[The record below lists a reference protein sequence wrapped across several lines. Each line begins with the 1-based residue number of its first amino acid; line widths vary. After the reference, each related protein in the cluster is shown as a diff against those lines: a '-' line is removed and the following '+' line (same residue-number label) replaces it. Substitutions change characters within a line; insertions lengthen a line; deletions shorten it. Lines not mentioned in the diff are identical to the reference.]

1 MDYVKRLKNCGW
13 DQKNDISFEYVEH
26 FLIELEKQLNPTEFD
41 KPDYLNTMYSK
52 IIHIL
57 APIYKLYPGKGS
69 LNQAYMQYLGN
80 GKIKKNVLFE
90 SMVLVRPT
98 RSNSGELEITVM
110 LPATGMSCKYN
121 CTMCPNEIDPVTG
134 LPKVSRSY
142 LTSEGT
148 TILGTI
154 EEFDGFRQVI
164 RRIALLEHK
173 MGHTPDKI
181 LLILLGGTFHSY
193 DEEVRERFI
202 TRCIYACNMYH
213 HLSIKFNGDKL
224 DKINEWF
231 AEFPFKNHHSVMHG
245 TLGDTIREFRPMGTL
260 AEEKA
265 ENTFAPCARITGIV
279 IETRPDQISYKNL
292 YDLRRYGVT
301 RIQFGIQHTEE
312 SVLNIMNRG
321 HGVRASELALQKCA
335 DNCWKID
342 GHLMPDCP
350 GSTHDNDLQMFKQI
364 FQGNKLQLDYCKI
377 YPCMKLP
384 FTEIGIWLDRTNLM
398 LEAGEEDEIVKRY
411 TMMCNGQFKELQAYA
426 ESLGFKRKEDIYVW
440 LSRAENNYELFEQ
453 LMVESI
459 RMIPPWVRLNRFLR
473 DFPKASVKNEGIGYE
488 SKNLRT
494 NLQQMC
500 MESLEAKG
508 LRSYDIRAREIRKR
522 IYTNIV
528 DKAYLYVRYYKANG
542 GHEFFVSIEIPEN
555 KINYDDSVIMGHV
568 RLRIPEWDMEK
579 ASNPKFT
586 KGPPIWYLNTFK
598 KGPTLRV
605 RELHVYGNLQTH
617 NQTGNSQHKGI
628 GKFLMK
634 IAEYIAIHYKMKQ
647 IAVIASMGN
656 RDYYRKLGYT
666 LNDESH
672 GEYMI
677 KTEFIKD
684 NIKLFGN
691 TYNYNSVIPFNKN
704 SIHYKKYDKMEDSAE
719 LFIIKTKSKFNYIVF
734 NYIVFLPIIIIIG
747 YFFNYFIFS

>member
-1 MDYVKRLKNCGW
+1 MKNE
-13 DQKNDISFEYVEH
+13 ITFEYVDD
-26 FLIELEKQLNPTEFD
+26 FLNELEKRLNPTEFD
-41 KPDYLNTMYSK
+41 KPDYLNTMYGK
-52 IIHIL
+52 IVHKL
-57 APIYKLYPGKGS
+57 ASTHKLHPGKGA
-69 LNQAYMQYLGN
+69 LNQAYMLYLTE
-80 GKIKKNVLFE
+80 GKVKKNVLLE
-90 SMVLVRPT
+90 SMLLVRPT

-121 CTMCPNEIDPVTG
+121 CTMCPNEIDPMTG
-134 LPKVSRSY
+134 KPKVSRSY

-193 DEEVRERFI
+193 EEEVRESFI

-213 HLSIKFNGDKL
+213 HLSVKFKGDKL
-224 DKINEWF
+224 DKINQWF
-231 AEFPFKNHHSVMHG
+231 DEFPFKHHHSVMYG
-245 TLGDTIREFRPMGTL
+245 ALGEAIKEFRPIGSL

-279 IETRPDQISYKNL
+279 IETRPDQVSYKNL

-301 RIQFGIQHTEE
+301 RIQFGIQHTDKT
-312 SVLNIMNRG
+312 VLTLMERA
-321 HGVRASELALQKCA
+321 HEVRASELALQKCA

-350 GSTHDNDLQMFKQI
+350 GSTYKSDLEMFRQV

-384 FTEIGIWLDRTNLM
+384 FTEIGGWLDRTNEM
-398 LEAGEEDEIVKRY
+398 LANGEIDEVKKRY
-411 TMMCNGQFKELQAYA
+411 TMMCNGNFKELQAYA
-426 ESLGFKRKEDIYVW
+426 ESLGFKDKKDIYVW
-440 LSRAENNYELFEQ
+440 LSQAENEYDLFEQ
-453 LMVESI
+453 LMLESI
-459 RMIPPWVRLNRFLR
+459 KMIPPWVRLNRFLR

-488 SKNLRT
+488 SKNLKT

-522 IYTNIV
+522 IYTNIK
-528 DKAYLYVRYYKANG
+528 DKAYLYIRHYKANNG
-542 GHEFFVSIEIPEN
+542 YEFFVSVEIPEH
-555 KINYDDSVIMGHV
+555 KTDYDDSVIMGHI

-579 ASNPKFT
+579 ASNPNFT
-586 KGPPIWYLNTFK
+586 KLAPSWYLNTFK
-598 KGPTLRV
+598 RKPTLRV
-605 RELHVYGNLQTH
+605 RELHVYGNLQSH

-628 GKFLMK
+628 GKFLMG
-634 IAEYIAIHYKMKQ
+634 IAEYIAIHYNMEQ

-666 LNDESH
+666 LNEESH

-677 KTEFIKD
+677 KREFSKD
-684 NIKLFGN
+684 TIQLFGIQYKYD
-691 TYNYNSVIPFNKN
+691 TVIPFKNN
-704 SIHYKKYDKMEDSAE
+704 SIHYKRYTKMEDIAE
-719 LFIIKTKSKFNYIVF
+719 LYVIGKINKIYNLLIIKQNFWCWCLIF
-734 NYIVFLPIIIIIG
+734 ILII
-747 YFFNYFIFS
+747 YFFKLI